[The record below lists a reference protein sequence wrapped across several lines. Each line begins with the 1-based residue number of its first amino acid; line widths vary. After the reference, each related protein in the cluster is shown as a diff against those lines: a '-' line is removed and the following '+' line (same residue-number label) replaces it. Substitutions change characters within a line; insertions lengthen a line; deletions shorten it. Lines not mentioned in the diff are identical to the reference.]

1 MQRDAQRT
9 DGSWVPMGMR
19 QKSAG
24 GMRNVVGG
32 YLVRTGDGVEVG
44 HDELWR
50 ADLSG
55 D

>member
-1 MQRDAQRT
+1 MRGASGVQRDAQRT

-19 QKSAG
+19 QKSTG

-44 HDELWR
+44 HNEL
-50 ADLSG
+50 
-55 D
+55 